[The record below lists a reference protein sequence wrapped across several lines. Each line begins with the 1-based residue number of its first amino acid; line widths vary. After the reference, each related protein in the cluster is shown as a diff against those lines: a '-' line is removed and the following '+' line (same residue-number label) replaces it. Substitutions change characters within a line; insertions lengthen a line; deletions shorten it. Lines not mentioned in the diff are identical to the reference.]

1 MHVNR
6 QGSLPSSKPVT
17 NHSCPPPQ
25 IAAHLLGESVLTQFG
40 DQPTAISMTFLLFIV
55 ASLIPVFNNSKGE
68 VVGPFTP
75 SAEMLNGRAAMIGFA
90 ALLVTEAVNQGA
102 ALF

>member
-1 MHVNR
+1 ML
-6 QGSLPSSKPVT
+6 S
-17 NHSCPPPQ
+17 
-25 IAAHLLGESVLTQFG
+25 QFA
-40 DQPTAISMTFLLFIV
+40 DQPTLISMTFLLIIV
-55 ASLIPVFNNSKGE
+55 ASIIPVLNNAKRE
-68 VVGPFTP
+68 ANGPFTP